1 MAEFLSKENLLDELL
16 NLFKDAEKFLI
27 TIVIFPKIN

>member
-16 NLFKDAEKFLI
+16 NLFKDAEKFFNYN
-27 TIVIFPKIN
+27 TNFSKI

>member
-16 NLFKDAEKFLI
+16 NLFKDALFKNASYL
-27 TIVIFPKIN
+27 K